1 MSKEQLI
8 EIIQELTRTKVHY
21 YRTLRAEEVII
32 DTIVSDIY
40 NDLIE
45 HMEYEMNTY
54 LPDITE
60 FELLE
65 MITGGVC

>member
-8 EIIQELTRTKVHY
+8 EIIQELIRTKVHY
-21 YRTLRAEEVII
+21 YRTLGAEEIII
-32 DTIVSDIY
+32 DTIVYDVY

-45 HMEYEMNTY
+45 YLGDEMNTY
-54 LPDITE
+54 FPDITE

>member
-32 DTIVSDIY
+32 DTIVFDIY
-40 NDLIE
+40 NDLMDY
-45 HMEYEMNTY
+45 MEYEMNTY
-54 LPDITE
+54 LPNITE

-65 MITGGVC
+65 MITGGMC

>member
-8 EIIQELTRTKVHY
+8 EIIQELIRTKVHY
-21 YRTLRAEEVII
+21 YRTLGAEEVII
-32 DTIVSDIY
+32 DAIVFDVY

-45 HMEYEMNTY
+45 YLEYEMNTY

-65 MITGGVC
+65 MITGGMR

>member
-8 EIIQELTRTKVHY
+8 EIIQELIRIKVHY

-32 DTIVSDIY
+32 DTIVFDVY

-45 HMEYEMNTY
+45 YLEYEMNTY
-54 LPDITE
+54 LPNITE

-65 MITGGVC
+65 MITGGMC

>member
-8 EIIQELTRTKVHY
+8 EIIQELIRIKVHY
-21 YRTLRAEEVII
+21 YRTLGAEEVII
-32 DTIVSDIY
+32 DTIVFDVY

-45 HMEYEMNTY
+45 YLEYEMNTY
-54 LPDITE
+54 LPNITE